1 MSDDI
6 HMRYLQQYYKDHGSI
21 ADVEA
26 TGSEFVI
33 FDGQK
38 IYIAKFLSR
47 MREEHR
53 KYIDPNKRGNISAKT
68 LTRFNRLE
76 KMNFSWEKTRKKR
89 GQLALDEK
97 PIKYLKYHYSQNKT
111 INDISYEDVVEFE
124 GEELKIGAF
133 IKKVCHDHYEY
144 LRGEK
149 KASSP
154 IHLMRYSFFEDME
167 FEWDNEKR
175 NAFRIV
181 SNDIMIRYLKYHY
194 SKHKTI
200 NDIGCEDVVI
210 FEEQELNIG
219 TYLTRIRTKHREY
232 IKDSIN
238 GAGTSLLSQERYRI
252 LESMGIEWVRQPK
265 AKAILANEQDDPYI
279 KFLQEYYQE
288 HGTINNIP
296 EKKIIEVNG
305 EKLQIG
311 AFLQRIRARFRE
323 DSQNNFAN
331 VPELRQIRYQA
342 LQELEFS
349 FQIPEKGP
357 SLNQI
362 ARENNIDEQLFQRLV
377 KKLSGDKE
385 KAIKIIKSLEKINR
399 RKEQETQKDLI
410 ISKFLQQNNLSL
422 RSFLIAI
429 NKKSIINNKK
439 QVEYNDEMTLEEFCL
454 VNKYNFGIISK
465 AIRLKTKLLP
475 EEDFSSLI
483 NRVVVDTNI
492 TTKRFISSWIYAAYP
507 NVLLIRSLLTEN
519 NLSWESVFRN
529 IRENIYTL
537 DEALVAEAFRSNRE
551 NGQLY
556 LEGLYYEYV
565 DLAKK
570 LNNNPDKKILLEEY
584 KEHIVSEYSL
594 TEEEIGTITKS
605 FTTYEDISHQ
615 IQLLDVAFEKN
626 PEIKETKIIQYNFT
640 EKDIEEAL
648 LFPLSFQE
656 TEVIGKNSELYQRR
670 QLIKNITSTWQSL
683 SSEEKNTLVDNNNL
697 TPTEISYVI
706 STTKAIASTKEKV
719 LKKQ

>member
-1 MSDDI
+1 MTDDI

-26 TGSEFVI
+26 NGSEFVI
-33 FDGQK
+33 FEGQK

-181 SNDIMIRYLKYHY
+181 NNDIMIRYLKYHY

-200 NDIGCEDVVI
+200 NDIGCEAVVI

-232 IKDSIN
+232 IKDSTN
-238 GAGTSLLSQERYRI
+238 GEGTSLLSQERYRI
-252 LESMGIEWVRQPK
+252 LESLGIEWIRQPK
-265 AKAILANEQDDPYI
+265 AEAILANEQDDPYI

-288 HGTINNIP
+288 HGTINNILS
-296 EKKIIEVNG
+296 KKIIEVNG
-305 EKLQIG
+305 KKLQIG
-311 AFLQRIRARFRE
+311 AFLQRIRARFCE

-342 LQELEFS
+342 LRELEFS

-362 ARENNIDEQLFQRLV
+362 ARENNIDEQVFQKLV
-377 KKLSGDKE
+377 KCLLGNREKALKIMKSQEKLKQRKE
-385 KAIKIIKSLEKINR
+385 K
-399 RKEQETQKDLI
+399 ETQKDLVL
-410 ISKFLQQNNLSL
+410 SEFLQSNNLSTED
-422 RSFLIAI
+422 FLNAI
-429 NKKSIINNKK
+429 NKKSITNNTN
-439 QVEYNDEMTLEEFCL
+439 QLEYNETITLEEFCL
-454 VNKYNFGIISK
+454 TNNLNFELLSK

-475 EEDFSSLI
+475 EEDFASVV
-483 NRVVVDTNI
+483 NRVVIDSKI
-492 TTKRFISSWIYAAYP
+492 TTKRYISSWIYTAYP

-519 NLSWESVFRN
+519 ALSWESVFRN

-537 DEALVAEAFRSNRE
+537 DEALVAETFRSSRE

-556 LEGLYYEYV
+556 LEGLYHEYV

-570 LNNNPDKKILLEEY
+570 LNNNPDRKILLEEF
-584 KEHIVSEYSL
+584 KEHLVREYSL

-605 FTTYEDISHQ
+605 FTAYEDISHQ
-615 IQLLDVAFEKN
+615 LQLLDVAFEKN
-626 PEIKETKIIQYNFT
+626 PEIKEAKIIQYNFT
-640 EKDIEEAL
+640 EKDIEEAF

-656 TEVIGKNSELYQRR
+656 TEVIGKNNEIYQRR

-683 SSEEKNTLVDNNNL
+683 SSEEKTTIINNNNL

-706 STTKAIASTKEKV
+706 STTRAIASTKEKV